1 MGHIVNVPGPMHLA
15 PEVAG
20 TLCAGRPVVALES
33 ALISHGLSYPT
44 AEELAGDPLRRI
56 RPRCR

>member
-1 MGHIVNVPGPMHLA
+1 MGHIVNVPDPIHLA
-15 PEVAG
+15 PGVAEALRDG
-20 TLCAGRPVVALES
+20 QPVVALES
-33 ALISHGLSYPT
+33 ALISHSLSYPT